1 MSELRDFTEF
11 ANKPLVFPFKG
22 KKYVQPELTIEAGL
36 ELADV
41 VTGKNK
47 TWAKKSGADLWKLV
61 CGPLW
66 DEMIADGVPLSFATR
81 VGLTITADHQ
91 YGRDYA
97 EATWEAGTDPKLIAA
112 YMNEKTAAQGNRAS
126 RRSNSTGGATKTP
139 SRAST
144 RATTSRPK

>member
-11 ANKPLVFPFKG
+11 SNKPLVFPFKG

-36 ELADV
+36 YLGGIVAGTD
-41 VTGKNK
+41 
-47 TWAKKSGADLWKLV
+47 KSARNMKGGDLWKLV

-66 DEMIADGVPLSFATR
+66 DEMITDGVPLAFATR
-81 VGLTITADHQ
+81 VGLTLLAEHQ

-112 YMNEKTAAQGNRAS
+112 YMNEKAAAQGNRAS
-126 RRSNSTGGATKTP
+126 RRSSSTAGATKTP
-139 SRAST
+139 SPVST